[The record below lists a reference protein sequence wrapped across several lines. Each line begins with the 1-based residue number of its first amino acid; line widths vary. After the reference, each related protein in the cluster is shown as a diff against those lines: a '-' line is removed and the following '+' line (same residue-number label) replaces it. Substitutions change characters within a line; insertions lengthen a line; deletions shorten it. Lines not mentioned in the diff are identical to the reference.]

1 MVIPL
6 FVGREKSIAALQ
18 RAMNEDKEIFL
29 AAQRSAKTN
38 EPGPDD
44 IFDVGTVAAI
54 MQLLRL
60 PDGTVKVLVE
70 GKRRAAVKKYVPSDE
85 CFLIELDTTAETSPP
100 AGDLEAMLRSIK
112 AAFESYVKLDKRI
125 PPEML
130 LTISGVDDPAK
141 LADILAAQ
149 LNLKLADKQ
158 NMLETWDAK
167 TRLDQLLKH
176 IQSEIEILQVQKR
189 IRSRVKKQMEKT
201 QREYYLNEQMQ
212 AIQRELG
219 EKDEFKNELS
229 ELEAK
234 IAEKKMPD
242 AAREKA
248 RKELRKLQMMS
259 PMSAEATVVRSYI
272 DWILALPWL
281 EYSEEKLN
289 IAEAAAVLDEDH
301 YGLHK
306 VKERILEYL
315 AVQALVDKM
324 RGPILC
330 LVGPP
335 GVGKTS
341 LARSIARAT
350 SRNFVRLSLGGV
362 RDEAE
367 IRGHRRT
374 YIGALPGRLIQR
386 LRKCKSNNPVFL
398 LDEVDKMASDFRG
411 DPAAALLEVLDP
423 EQNSEFN
430 DHYLDLDY
438 DLSRVFFI
446 TTANTLQGIPLPL
459 QDRMEIIRLA
469 GYTEMEKL
477 SISRKYLIPRQL
489 EAHGITD
496 DHCNIRNTAV
506 QEIVRRYTRES
517 GVRTL
522 ERELGSV
529 CRKVAKKVVSDRAE
543 EKETHEDI
551 TPQRVHRLLGVPKF
565 RFGVAEGDDE
575 IGFVNGLAWTQVGG
589 SMIPIEAAVV
599 PGTGKLILTGQLGD
613 VMQESAQAALT
624 YIRSRSQVFGLQP
637 NFSKEID
644 IHVHVPESGPVEGP
658 SAGVTMCTAIT
669 SALLRIPVRRDV
681 AMTGEVTLRGRVRP
695 IGGLK
700 EKALA
705 AHRGGIRHV
714 LIPRENAKDI
724 PEIPAKIRDEIT
736 ITPCDHMDQVLQAA
750 LVLDDPAGLFKGPD
764 TLDRPDRQ
772 LQAPPPTP

>member
-1 MVIPL
+1 
-6 FVGREKSIAALQ
+6 
-18 RAMNEDKEIFL
+18 
-29 AAQRSAKTN
+29 
-38 EPGPDD
+38 
-44 IFDVGTVAAI
+44 
-54 MQLLRL
+54 
-60 PDGTVKVLVE
+60 
-70 GKRRAAVKKYVPSDE
+70 
-85 CFLIELDTTAETSPP
+85 
-100 AGDLEAMLRSIK
+100 
-112 AAFESYVKLDKRI
+112 
-125 PPEML
+125 
-130 LTISGVDDPAK
+130 
-141 LADILAAQ
+141 
-149 LNLKLADKQ
+149 
-158 NMLETWDAK
+158 
-167 TRLDQLLKH
+167 
-176 IQSEIEILQVQKR
+176 
-189 IRSRVKKQMEKT
+189 
-201 QREYYLNEQMQ
+201 
-212 AIQRELG
+212 
-219 EKDEFKNELS
+219 
-229 ELEAK
+229 
-234 IAEKKMPD
+234 
-242 AAREKA
+242 
-248 RKELRKLQMMS
+248 MMS
-259 PMSAEATVVRSYI
+259 PMSAEASVVRSYI
-272 DWILALPWL
+272 DWILGLPWL
-281 EYSEEKLN
+281 EYTDEKLN
-289 IAEAAAVLDEDH
+289 ILEAAAILDEDH

-386 LRKCKSNNPVFL
+386 LRKCESSNPVFL

-423 EQNSEFN
+423 EQNAEFG

-477 SISRKYLIPRQL
+477 AIARRYLIPRQL
-489 EAHGITD
+489 EAHGITEE
-496 DHCNIRNTAV
+496 HCSIRNSAV

-529 CRKVAKKVVSDRAE
+529 CRKVAKKVVSDRE
-543 EKETHEDI
+543 SELETSEDI
-551 TPQRVHRLLGVPKF
+551 TPQRIHRLLGVPRF
-565 RFGVAEGDDE
+565 RFGVAEGEDE

-589 SMIPIEAAVV
+589 ELVPVEAAVV
-599 PGTGKLILTGQLGD
+599 PGTGKLILTGQLGT

-637 NFSKEID
+637 DFNKEID
-644 IHVHVPESGPVEGP
+644 IHVHVPEIGPVDGP
-658 SAGVTMCTAIT
+658 SAGVTMCTAIA
-669 SALLRIPVRRDV
+669 SALLRIPVRRDI

-705 AHRGGIRHV
+705 AHRGGILRV
-714 LIPRENAKDI
+714 LIPLENAKDI
-724 PEIPAKIRDEIT
+724 PEIPAKIRETID
-736 ITPCDHMDQVLQAA
+736 ITPVDHMDQVLQAA
-750 LVLDDPAGLFKGPD
+750 LVFDDIKGLFSGLD
-764 TLDRPDRQ
+764 ALDRPDRQ
-772 LQAPPPTP
+772 LQAPVPS